1 VLFHTESR
9 IGKNK
14 LEKTPEIEN
23 KYTELSSEDKIAE
36 IEKIK
41 SLLSDEE
48 IEKVFTIKSEKS
60 EPVKEVEAPVP
71 ESKPFIKLDPQI
83 EMVAQTLMAS
93 AEEKVKTIYK
103 DVDYSGIKNDP
114 TLNTLQKVTLMSS
127 VVEPNAKRMA
137 NIEKNLKS
145 NDAEGT
151 EKKQAEFSAPAKSGK
166 VDEEAGKKLFTE
178 LSAKLGFSDEEKS

>member
-1 VLFHTESR
+1 M
-9 IGKNK
+9 
-14 LEKTPEIEN
+14 EKTPEIEN
-23 KYTELSSEDKIAE
+23 KYTELSPEDRIAE

-41 SLLSDEE
+41 SLMSTEE
-48 IEKVFTIKSEKS
+48 IEKVFTIKTEKS
-60 EPVKEVEAPVP
+60 EPVKPVEVPVT

-93 AEEKVKTIYK
+93 AEEKIKTIYK

-137 NIEKNLKS
+137 NIERNLKS
-145 NDAEGT
+145 EIAEGT
-151 EKKQAEFSAPAKSGK
+151 EKKSAEFSAPAKTGK
-166 VDEEAGKKLFTE
+166 VDDKAGEKLFTE
-178 LSAKLGFSDEEKS
+178 MSQKLGLVDDEEKS